1 MGFESSREQILM
13 STHSLIR
20 YLLKKK
26 HKRIFLL
33 GTKSMRQMLKKE
45 KIVHTKSDPS
55 AVVVGFDK
63 TLTYQKLLDACRL
76 IEKGIPWIVTHP
88 DVYCP
93 TNEGLEPDCGAI
105 AALVGSATRTSP
117 AAVLGKPHPSMIDEA
132 LKRLKLRKDE
142 LVLIGDRLSTDIAM
156 AQAARIDELLVLS
169 GETTLADLKT
179 IKKKRLFGI
188 VSSVQ
193 DLID

>member
-1 MGFESSREQILM
+1 
-13 STHSLIR
+13 
-20 YLLKKK
+20 
-26 HKRIFLL
+26 
-33 GTKSMRQMLKKE
+33 MRQMLQKE

-63 TLTYQKLLDACRL
+63 TLTYQKLLDACRF
-76 IEKGIPWIVTHP
+76 IERGIPWIVTHP

-105 AALVGSATRTSP
+105 AALIASATRTRP
-117 AAVLGKPHPSMIDEA
+117 EVVLGKPHPSMIDEA
-132 LKRLKLRKDE
+132 LKRLKLHKNE

-156 AQAARIDELLVLS
+156 AHEARIDGLLVLS
-169 GETTLADLKT
+169 GETTAADLKK

-193 DLID
+193 DLIG